1 MSIINFWRNFH
12 ISIFIG
18 FTAIYGLTQA
28 KGTHKVHCS
37 EDLMRV
43 EIGLP
48 EINEHE
54 TSNSS
59 TNTASNSQ
67 NFTEEPQIYLEGLKG
82 YPDERCHPEINASLA
97 IFRLSLSDFYECGV
111 TRMVNQL
118 TGKKVYY
125 HKIIIESQNG
135 KEIVSVK
142 CITTGPVY
150 NLMMNKTSREPPR
163 FILQQQQQQQQQP
176 SSLQQHHDITRRD
189 VLPAGFQEPDDLEIT
204 TSLTER
210 APEPRLAIGVSQN
223 GKRVTGDLTVTPGTP
238 LTMEI
243 NLDRDSAPV
252 YGLGVNYL
260 EVTDTR
266 LLSETIIFKGCTVD
280 PYLFENFNTI
290 DGDTLSAK
298 FKAFKFPDSS
308 YVQFRATVNVC
319 LDKCLGTQCSN
330 GQIGYGRRK
339 REVSDTKLTPLMDTN
354 KVYEISLAMFI
365 KVNDVEGVNRNE
377 VLRLE
382 EKLRELK
389 LANQRLARNSRGNFA
404 EPLLKTTAE
413 EPQLPSAVPAFVVD
427 EKELEDASSGSLSN
441 ANNLLSMVILML
453 SILLMFCKNL

>member
-1 MSIINFWRNFH
+1 MHLEVTVFLFLILP
-12 ISIFIG
+12 G
-18 FTAIYGLTQA
+18 A
-28 KGTHKVHCS
+28 HKVHCT

-48 EINEHE
+48 DIS
-54 TSNSS
+54 SNS
-59 TNTASNSQ
+59 NN
-67 NFTEEPQIYLEGLKG
+67 EKPQIYLEGLKG
-82 YPDERCHPEINASLA
+82 YPDERCQPEINGSLA
-97 IFRLSLSDFYECGV
+97 EFRLSLSDFYECGV

-125 HKIIIESQNG
+125 HKIIIETGNG

-142 CITTGPVY
+142 CITSGPTY
-150 NLMMNKTSREPPR
+150 NVLLNATTREQPR
-163 FILQQQQQQQQQP
+163 IVLQQQQQ
-176 SSLQQHHDITRRD
+176 HHGIVRRD

-204 TSLTER
+204 TSLTNH
-210 APEPRLAIGVSQN
+210 APEPRLAIGVIQN
-223 GKRVTGDLTVTPGTP
+223 GNKVNGDLTIVPGTP

-243 NLDRDSAPV
+243 NLDRESAPV

-266 LLSETIIFKGCTVD
+266 SLSETIIFKGCTVD

-290 DGDTLSAK
+290 DGDVLNAK

-330 GQIGYGRRK
+330 GQIGYGRR
-339 REVSDTKLTPLMDTN
+339 RRDTSEALSATTLMDTN
-354 KVYEISLAMFI
+354 KVYEISLATFI
-365 KVNDVEGVNRNE
+365 KINDIEGVNRNE
-377 VLRLE
+377 VLQLE

-389 LANQRLARNSRGNFA
+389 LANQRLARNSRGNFVESFKGVEQA
-404 EPLLKTTAE
+404 PM
-413 EPQLPSAVPAFVVD
+413 SVPAFVVD
-427 EKELEDASSGSLSN
+427 EKELNPANTGTQIMGFN
-441 ANNLLSMVILML
+441 AYFVFILPVTVLLCK
-453 SILLMFCKNL
+453 LL

>member
-1 MSIINFWRNFH
+1 MLGLRNNKFLVSAKMLGSQQLWHAASLAIIVFC
-12 ISIFIG
+12 G
-18 FTAIYGLTQA
+18 FAHA

-37 EDLMRV
+37 EDQMRV

-48 EINEHE
+48 SDGDVSS

-59 TNTASNSQ
+59 DA
-67 NFTEEPQIYLEGLKG
+67 ERPQIYLEGLKG
-82 YPDERCHPEINASLA
+82 YPDVRCQPEINGALA
-97 IFRLSLSDFYECGV
+97 VFRLSLSDFYECGV

-125 HKIIIESQNG
+125 HKIIIESASS

-142 CITTGPVY
+142 CITTSGPVY
-150 NLMMNKTSREPPR
+150 NVMMNGTNLAQEQQQQP
-163 FILQQQQQQQQQP
+163 QQQQQ
-176 SSLQQHHDITRRD
+176 HHGVVRRD

-204 TSLTER
+204 TSLTKR
-210 APEPRLAIGVSQN
+210 APEPRLSIGVSQDN
-223 GKRVTGDLTVTPGTP
+223 QKFTRDLTVKSGTP

-243 NLDRDSAPV
+243 NLDEDSAPV

-260 EVTDTR
+260 DVTDTHTS
-266 LLSETIIFKGCTVD
+266 SETLIFKGCTVD
-280 PYLFENFNTI
+280 PYLFENFNTV
-290 DGDTLSAK
+290 DGDILSAK

-330 GQIGYGRRK
+330 NQVGFGRRK
-339 REVSDTKLTPLMDTN
+339 REISSAN
-354 KVYEISLAMFI
+354 KVYEISLAMFLQVDDI
-365 KVNDVEGVNRNE
+365 EGVNKNE
-377 VLRLE
+377 VLQLE

-404 EPLLKTTAE
+404 ELSRSME
-413 EPQLPSAVPAFVVD
+413 QLPASSAVPAFVVD
-427 EKELEDASSGSLSN
+427 ERELGQLSSGAGSSVICGLW
-441 ANNLLSMVILML
+441 ALICALCWRLL
-453 SILLMFCKNL
+453 

>member
-1 MSIINFWRNFH
+1 MMN
-12 ISIFIG
+12 
-18 FTAIYGLTQA
+18 
-28 KGTHKVHCS
+28 
-37 EDLMRV
+37 
-43 EIGLP
+43 
-48 EINEHE
+48 E
-54 TSNSS
+54 TS
-59 TNTASNSQ
+59 Q
-67 NFTEEPQIYLEGLKG
+67 EQ
-82 YPDERCHPEINASLA
+82 
-97 IFRLSLSDFYECGV
+97 
-111 TRMVNQL
+111 
-118 TGKKVYY
+118 
-125 HKIIIESQNG
+125 
-135 KEIVSVK
+135 
-142 CITTGPVY
+142 
-150 NLMMNKTSREPPR
+150 PR
-163 FILQQQQQQQQQP
+163 FIYQQQQHDQLQQQQQQQSQQ
-176 SSLQQHHDITRRD
+176 LQHHGIVRRD
-189 VLPAGFQEPDDLEIT
+189 VLPAGFQEPEDIEIT
-204 TSLTER
+204 TSLIKK

-243 NLDRDSAPV
+243 TLDQESAPI

-339 REVSDTKLTPLMDTN
+339 RDTSDAMMTPLMDTN

-365 KVNDVEGVNRNE
+365 KINDLEGVNRNE

-389 LANQRLARNSRGNFA
+389 LANQRLARNSRGHFE
-404 EPLLKTTAE
+404 EPLVKTFE
-413 EPQLPSAVPAFVVD
+413 QLPLSVPAFVVD
-427 EKELEDASSGSLSN
+427 EKELEDATN
-441 ANNLLSMVILML
+441 AVNAITSTGAVIL
-453 SILLMFCKNL
+453 SIILTVLCKFL

>member
-1 MSIINFWRNFH
+1 MPFDQLRIWD
-12 ISIFIG
+12 
-18 FTAIYGLTQA
+18 
-28 KGTHKVHCS
+28 

-54 TSNSS
+54 TSNNSS
-59 TNTASNSQ
+59 TNTASNNQ
-67 NFTEEPQIYLEGLKG
+67 NVTEKPQIYLEGLKG

-135 KEIVSVK
+135 KEIVK
-142 CITTGPVY
+142 
-150 NLMMNKTSREPPR
+150 
-163 FILQQQQQQQQQP
+163 
-176 SSLQQHHDITRRD
+176 
-189 VLPAGFQEPDDLEIT
+189 IT

-427 EKELEDASSGSLSN
+427 EKELEDASSGCLSN
-441 ANNLLSMVILML
+441 ANSLLSMVILML

>member
-1 MSIINFWRNFH
+1 MCNLNFWKLLFNISII
-12 ISIFIG
+12 
-18 FTAIYGLTQA
+18 GLTFFNGLSHA

-48 EINEHE
+48 EAIATDE
-54 TSNSS
+54 SSSSSASS
-59 TNTASNSQ
+59 TTANT
-67 NFTEEPQIYLEGLKG
+67 EKPQIYLEGLKG
-82 YPDERCHPEINASLA
+82 YPDERCHPEINGSLA
-97 IFRLSLSDFYECGV
+97 VFRLSLTDFYECGV

-125 HKIIIESQNG
+125 HKIIIQSTNG

-142 CITTGPVY
+142 CITSGPVF
-150 NLMMNKTSREPPR
+150 NLMMNETAHEQPHFIFQQEP
-163 FILQQQQQQQQQP
+163 QEQP
-176 SSLQQHHDITRRD
+176 LQHHGVVRRD
-189 VLPAGFQEPDDLEIT
+189 VLPAGFQEPEDLEIT

-243 NLDRDSAPV
+243 SLDRDSAPV

-330 GQIGYGRRK
+330 GQIGYGRR
-339 REVSDTKLTPLMDTN
+339 RRDTSDMMMTPFQDTN

-365 KVNDVEGVNRNE
+365 KINDIEGVNRNE

-389 LANQRLARNSRGNFA
+389 LANQRLARNSRGHFV
-404 EPLLKTTAE
+404 EPLLKTSE
-413 EPQLPSAVPAFVVD
+413 QLPLSVPAFVVD
-427 EKELEDASSGSLSN
+427 EKELEQAR
-441 ANNLLSMVILML
+441 NNGPAALLATPLVIFS
-453 SILLMFCKNL
+453 SILAMLCKFL

>member
-1 MSIINFWRNFH
+1 
-12 ISIFIG
+12 
-18 FTAIYGLTQA
+18 
-28 KGTHKVHCS
+28 
-37 EDLMRV
+37 MRV

-59 TNTASNSQ
+59 TNTASNNQ

-135 KEIVSVK
+135 KEIVK
-142 CITTGPVY
+142 
-150 NLMMNKTSREPPR
+150 
-163 FILQQQQQQQQQP
+163 
-176 SSLQQHHDITRRD
+176 
-189 VLPAGFQEPDDLEIT
+189 IT

-339 REVSDTKLTPLMDTN
+339 RDVSDTKLTPLMDTN

-441 ANNLLSMVILML
+441 ANNLLSMVILILFIFLML
-453 SILLMFCKNL
+453 CINMYIKKKKKKKKKSKNNINLFFLN

>member
-1 MSIINFWRNFH
+1 MFLKNFWRLLFN
-12 ISIFIG
+12 ISLI
-18 FTAIYGLTQA
+18 GLTFFNGLTHA

-48 EINEHE
+48 EPI
-54 TSNSS
+54 TTDSNSS
-59 TNTASNSQ
+59 SNS
-67 NFTEEPQIYLEGLKG
+67 NSHNEKPQIYLEGLKG
-82 YPDERCHPEINASLA
+82 YPDERCHPQINGSLA
-97 IFRLSLSDFYECGV
+97 VFRLSLSDFYECGV
-111 TRMVNQL
+111 TRMINQL

-125 HKIIIESQNG
+125 HKIIIESSNG

-142 CITTGPVY
+142 CITSGPIF
-150 NLMMNKTSREPPR
+150 NLMMNETSQEQPR
-163 FILQQQQQQQQQP
+163 FIFQQD
-176 SSLQQHHDITRRD
+176 QQHQHQQLQHHGIVRRD
-189 VLPAGFQEPDDLEIT
+189 VLPAGFQEPEDIEIT
-204 TSLTER
+204 TSLTEK

-223 GKRVTGDLTVTPGTP
+223 GKRVSGDLTVTPGTP

-243 NLDRDSAPV
+243 TLDHDSAPV

-266 LLSETIIFKGCTVD
+266 QLSETIIFKGCTVD

-330 GQIGYGRRK
+330 GQIGYGRR
-339 REVSDTKLTPLMDTN
+339 RRDTSDAMMTPLMDTN

-365 KVNDVEGVNRNE
+365 KINDIEGVNRNE

-389 LANQRLARNSRGNFA
+389 LANQRLARNSRGHFD
-404 EPLLKTTAE
+404 EPLMKAFE
-413 EPQLPSAVPAFVVD
+413 QLPLSVPAFVVD
-427 EKELEDASSGSLSN
+427 EKELEDARNGQNSLTSSVAVIFSV
-441 ANNLLSMVILML
+441 LLTVL
-453 SILLMFCKNL
+453 CKFL

>member
-1 MSIINFWRNFH
+1 MSKSATGAFKFSEFKMTGSRVWTAL
-12 ISIFIG
+12 SLACFIG
-18 FTAIYGLTQA
+18 IVISSCRLAQA
-28 KGTHKVHCS
+28 KVAHKIHCT
-37 EDLMRV
+37 EDQMQV
-43 EIGLP
+43 EIQIPDTGSV
-48 EINEHE
+48 ISNKDD
-54 TSNSS
+54 SNSK
-59 TNTASNSQ
+59 T
-67 NFTEEPQIYLEGLKG
+67 QIYLEGLKD
-82 YPDERCHPEINASLA
+82 YPNERCQPQINELQAT
-97 IFRLSLSDFYECGV
+97 FRLSLTDFYECGV

-125 HKIIIESQNG
+125 HKIIIESPEG

-142 CITTGPVY
+142 CITTEPFY
-150 NLMMNKTSREPPR
+150 NALMMNVTKRE
-163 FILQQQQQQQQQP
+163 
-176 SSLQQHHDITRRD
+176 HHGIVRRD
-189 VLPAGFQEPDDLEIT
+189 VLPAGFQEPEDLEIT

-210 APEPRLAIGVSQN
+210 APEPRLSIGVNQN
-223 GKRVTGDLTVTPGTP
+223 GKKVTGDLTVTPGTP

-266 LLSETIIFKGCTVD
+266 QLSETIVFKGCTVD

-290 DGDTLSAK
+290 DGDTLTAK

-330 GQIGYGRRK
+330 GQVGYGRR
-339 REVSDTKLTPLMDTN
+339 RRDTTELLAQGLMDTN

-365 KVNDVEGVNRNE
+365 KINDIEGVNRNE
-377 VLRLE
+377 VLQLE

-389 LANQRLARNSRGNFA
+389 LANQRLARNSRVHFGESLKAFDQ
-404 EPLLKTTAE
+404 PLMSE
-413 EPQLPSAVPAFVVD
+413 PAFVVD
-427 EKELEDASSGSLSN
+427 ERELSQAQISASSATSSRSLGW
-441 ANNLLSMVILML
+441 LL
-453 SILLMFCKNL
+453 LLLGLYTIVRKFM